1 MNKIWSAS
9 LFACAIS
16 MAPAAYASDKRDFEG
31 CDGRIHPGKQ
41 DDGLRGEAAQN
52 SYSFFGG
59 VRGIDIAAC
68 TRALASPRLLP
79 TQRLRKAH
87 LLRARAAGYLQSAE
101 IDNAIAD
108 LDLAEKETSDLAND
122 RFFRRSLGVS
132 LSLMRAL
139 ALTYKGQNDG
149 VASLLSA
156 AKETRP
162 YSLQVQYG
170 VAEISQASR
179 KIGDGSPSPWLTV
192 IKLEPAAAINAVI
205 QEAEL
210 GNFANALKLAQDVK
224 LEWPTQSLQP
234 YGLLSP
240 NAQTSSLLS
249 SVIMTLHTAYA
260 KAATGDVEGARQD
273 LSRLEEGVA
282 PALAT
287 SPQASVSNA
296 QSPAR
301 NALKDFMALRRRQI
315 EARIATAEGRT
326 NDALSAL
333 VGSGMPRDAATI
345 ELLTALR
352 AALPAQGGLV
362 VPDITSFEKDL
373 AEKRRKDLIE
383 IVRKILVAPETPRS
397 VVDYERARPNIVG
410 ALIGG
415 ALTMGTSLLGGIN
428 RTDGFRSTDNAD
440 GTTKVEFIGNTPS
453 AALVQEMTLLRAA
466 ELAKSAGKNAFVIVD
481 RKDFTRTMQST
492 RNGMVISSVNNGFK
506 TELTVRYIEN
516 TGDMPYAFGTDE
528 VLDSLG
534 PLYYEEA
541 RPAKK

>member
-9 LFACAIS
+9 LFACAIL

-210 GNFANALKLAQDVK
+210 GNFANALKLAQGVK

-260 KAATGDVEGARQD
+260 RAATGDVEGARQD

-287 SPQASVSNA
+287 SPQASVSNV

-383 IVRKILVAPETPRS
+383 IVRKLLVAPETPRS

-506 TELTVRYIEN
+506 TELTVRFIEN

>member
-415 ALTMGTSLLGGIN
+415 AL
-428 RTDGFRSTDNAD
+428 
-440 GTTKVEFIGNTPS
+440 
-453 AALVQEMTLLRAA
+453 
-466 ELAKSAGKNAFVIVD
+466 D
-481 RKDFTRTMQST
+481 RK
-492 RNGMVISSVNNGFK
+492 SV
-506 TELTVRYIEN
+506 V
-516 TGDMPYAFGTDE
+516 
-528 VLDSLG
+528 
-534 PLYYEEA
+534 
-541 RPAKK
+541 